1 MLECKGWWECL
12 ILYLIRNQRIG
23 WTYILTWWCMVI
35 DQGIKFLH
43 FIHWEPLMSLAV
55 QTTSGVCEHQT
66 KVSHH
71 WQGRSKGQKDR
82 SGVSQGKIKEAIHTR
97 PTLNRDR
104 RLWSPPL
111 VPSAVTT
118 WLMFYS
124 YSGQEL
130 EGCCSE
136 KLVSRPFEF
145 RWDCYRYC
153 SLIHFHDQITIL
165 ILLPCLAF
173 WRPCIIT

>member
-1 MLECKGWWECL
+1 MLACKGWWECL
-12 ILYLIRNQRIG
+12 SSYLIRNQYIG
-23 WTYILTWWCMVI
+23 WTYILTRWCMVI

-43 FIHWEPLMSLAV
+43 FIHWEPLMSSAV
-55 QTTSGVCEHQT
+55 QTTSGICEHQQT
-66 KVSHH
+66 KASHH
-71 WQGRSKGQKDR
+71 RQGRSKGQKDC

-104 RLWSPPL
+104 GLWSPAL
-111 VPSAVTT
+111 VPWAVSTR
-118 WLMFYS
+118 LMFYT

-130 EGCCSE
+130 ERCCSE

-145 RWDCYRYC
+145 R
-153 SLIHFHDQITIL
+153 LLQILFTNFHDQITIL

-173 WRPCIIT
+173 WRSCIIT